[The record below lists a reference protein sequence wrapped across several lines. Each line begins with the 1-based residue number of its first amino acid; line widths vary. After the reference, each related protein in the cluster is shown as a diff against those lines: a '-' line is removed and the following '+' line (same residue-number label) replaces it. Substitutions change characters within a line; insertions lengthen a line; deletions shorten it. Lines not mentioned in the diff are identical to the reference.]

1 VALDADVEVEVCY
14 RESGTRWMEATDVGS
29 RTIAHERNLESQE
42 LRVQVV
48 FRNGEE
54 GPKQLGM
61 LRNGSLSLVS
71 AGKSFL
77 SLSESCGGVS

>member
-1 VALDADVEVEVCY
+1 
-14 RESGTRWMEATDVGS
+14 MEATDIGS

-48 FRNGEE
+48 FGNGEE
-54 GPKQLGM
+54 DPKQLEM